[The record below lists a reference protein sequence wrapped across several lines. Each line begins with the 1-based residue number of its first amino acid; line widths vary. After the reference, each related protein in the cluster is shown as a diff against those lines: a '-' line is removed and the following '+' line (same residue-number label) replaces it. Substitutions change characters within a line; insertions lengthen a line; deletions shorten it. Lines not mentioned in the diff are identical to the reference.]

1 MQPPRHDQ
9 PANRPSKF
17 LVAAIICAAIVVMFV
32 VGFVYKLR

>member
-9 PANRPSKF
+9 QAERPSKF

-32 VGFVYKLR
+32 VGFLYKLR

>member
-1 MQPPRHDQ
+1 MQPPRNDQ